1 MKILS
6 YKKLDNKIE
15 IEYLVNGQRLIYK
28 TVETIKNSKVS
39 RLIKDLK

>member
-28 TVETIKNSKVS
+28 TVETVRNSKFS
-39 RLIKDLK
+39 NLIKEL